1 MPLVVQVIPRLN
13 SNGGTERGVVDIAR
27 GLKAAGW
34 GSVVVSAGGPLV
46 TNLERHKIQHITL
59 PVDSKNP
66 IIIQAN
72 IFRLTK
78 VIRQLNADIIHV
90 RSRAPAWSVR
100 TAAKRTN
107 IPFLT
112 TVQGIYNSSTML
124 KRRYNS
130 IMTSGDLVITNSN
143 FTAKHIMNV
152 YGADPA
158 RIRIVHRG
166 VDLSIFNP
174 SAVTSARM
182 VNLAERWRLP
192 DGVSVVM
199 LPGRLTR
206 WKGHELLINAIAKI
220 DRSDICCVFVGEN
233 TDHVSYQKT
242 LENKINELKL
252 NTTIRLV
259 GGADD
264 MPAAYMLAD
273 VVVNTSIRPEAFG
286 RVLAE
291 AESMGRPVVAADHGG
306 AKETVI
312 SGKTGW
318 LFKPGDVNSLTDA
331 LNQALNLSNESRDI
345 LAKNSM
351 FHIKQNFSLE
361 KMIESTINVYKELLE
376 D

>member
-90 RSRAPAWSVR
+90 RSRAPAWSAR

-206 WKGHELLINAIAKI
+206 WKGHELLIN
-220 DRSDICCVFVGEN
+220 CLL
-233 TDHVSYQKT
+233 Y
-242 LENKINELKL
+242 
-252 NTTIRLV
+252 
-259 GGADD
+259 
-264 MPAAYMLAD
+264 
-273 VVVNTSIRPEAFG
+273 TSP
-286 RVLAE
+286 
-291 AESMGRPVVAADHGG
+291 SP
-306 AKETVI
+306 
-312 SGKTGW
+312 
-318 LFKPGDVNSLTDA
+318 
-331 LNQALNLSNESRDI
+331 RD
-345 LAKNSM
+345 
-351 FHIKQNFSLE
+351 
-361 KMIESTINVYKELLE
+361 
-376 D
+376 